1 MKVRRGKVVR
11 YYLQADTMPKHTAD
25 VLKTYFEALVKIE
38 EQLPK
43 VDKEFVEVRE
53 RARSKA
59 QMTPAPPTEIFV
71 VNEE

>member
-1 MKVRRGKVVR
+1 MKVRRGKVR
-11 YYLQADTMPKHTAD
+11 YYLLQADTLSKHTAD

-59 QMTPAPPTEIFV
+59 QMTPAQPTEIFV

>member
-1 MKVRRGKVVR
+1 
-11 YYLQADTMPKHTAD
+11 MPKHTAD